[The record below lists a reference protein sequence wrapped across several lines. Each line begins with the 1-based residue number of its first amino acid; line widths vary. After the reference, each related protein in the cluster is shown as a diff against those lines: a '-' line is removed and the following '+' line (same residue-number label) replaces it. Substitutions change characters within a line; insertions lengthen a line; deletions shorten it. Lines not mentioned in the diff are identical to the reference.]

1 MIWGIEERNNS
12 SIHKVNE
19 IEEPTGRSVWP
30 GSCYDKEGKKW
41 SLVFKPLR
49 YSFLSELKLENLK
62 GKSSLLRKPG
72 PMSEYQ
78 GQ

>member
-1 MIWGIEERNNS
+1 MWMLQSYIECRTKQSQEVEGG
-12 SIHKVNE
+12 K
-19 IEEPTGRSVWP
+19 TLDGREV
-30 GSCYDKEGKKW
+30 KEGKKW